1 MVRIYCFLFLS
12 VLYRPVVAQV
22 SKNTDTSHIYTAVDI
37 FLVPKEGMNNFKIH
51 WLNYLKEAKRDGRLD
66 KAIHADHIF
75 EVLVTKNGSLMDRGN
90 GAKDLVLLDFLKMQ
104 KKWSPGIQS
113 GRPICYLLKL
123 KVPKELF
130 DQVKMEEL
138 LVQGDLVKQEL
149 LEQ

>member
-1 MVRIYCFLFLS
+1 M
-12 VLYRPVVAQV
+12 AQV

>member
-22 SKNTDTSHIYTAVDI
+22 PKNADTSHIYTAVDI
-37 FLVPKEGMNNFKIH
+37 FLVPKEGMNNFKIR
-51 WLNYLKEAKRDGRLD
+51 WVNYLNEAKREGRLD

-75 EVLVTKNGSLMDRGN
+75 EVLVTKNRALMDRGN
-90 GAKDLVLLDFLKMQ
+90 GSKDLVLLDFLRMQ
-104 KKWSPGIQS
+104 KRWSPGIQS

-130 DQVKMEEL
+130 DKVKMEEL
-138 LVQGDLVKQEL
+138 AVRDDLVKQEL
-149 LEQ
+149 LR

>member
-22 SKNTDTSHIYTAVDI
+22 PKNADTSHIYTAVDI
-37 FLVPKEGMNNFKIH
+37 FLVPNEGMNSFKIR
-51 WLNYLKEAKRDGRLD
+51 WLNYLNEAKREGRLD

-75 EVLVTKNGSLMDRGN
+75 EVLVTKNGALMDRGK
-90 GAKDLVLLDFLKMQ
+90 GSKDLVLLDFLRRQ
-104 KKWSPGIQS
+104 KRWSPGIQS

-130 DQVKMEEL
+130 DKVNLEEL
-138 LVQGDLVKQEL
+138 VVQGDLVKQEL
-149 LEQ
+149 LEP

>member
-1 MVRIYCFLFLS
+1 M
-12 VLYRPVVAQV
+12 AQV
-22 SKNTDTSHIYTAVDI
+22 SKNTDTSHIYKAVDI